1 MRKLLSLIRQAPKR
15 ASAIALILAAAI
27 IVPSAALAWGP
38 SRQTFTI
45 EKPADYVTFN
55 SITNNPA
62 HGDERNFV
70 QVKEASASDSTYVD
84 NIALTAG
91 KEYTVFVYYHNN
103 AATNLNASGKGI
115 ATGAYAKVEIP
126 AVVKQGASAT
136 KAVGYVGAS
145 NATPAQVWDDIAFS
159 NATAGDIALR
169 YVPGSAKIHNRGASN
184 GATLS
189 DNIIT
194 TGATLGYN
202 ALDGTIPGC
211 NEYAGYVTFNI
222 VADQPNF
229 TVEKQVRLAG
239 TTSWSETVDAKP
251 GATVEYQIQYK
262 NTGTTQQNDVVLKD
276 VLPNNVSYVTGSSF
290 LKNDNNPNGKQL
302 SDNLTTNTGVNIGH
316 YLPGANAFVKF
327 SATVNSDES
336 AFCETTTLTNIARA
350 ETANGSKQDGANVVV
365 KSDNECTEP
374 SEITVCDLSTSKL
387 VTINESDF
395 DSSKHS
401 TDLSKCVDLPT
412 TGPTDSIVAV
422 IGLGAVVASVAYFV
436 ASRRALS

>member
-1 MRKLLSLIRQAPKR
+1 MRKLISIIRQAPKR

-27 IVPSAALAWGP
+27 IVPSTALAWGP

-70 QVKEASASDSTYVD
+70 QVKEASASNSAYVD

-103 AATNLNASGKGI
+103 AASNLNESGKGV

-126 AVVKQGASAT
+126 AIVKQGATAT

-145 NATPAQVWDDIAFS
+145 NAKPNQVWDDIAFS
-159 NATAGDIALR
+159 NATGGDIALR

-194 TGATLGYN
+194 TGATLGYS
-202 ALDGTIPGC
+202 AIDGVIPGC
-211 NEYAGYVTFNI
+211 NDYAGYVTFNI

-229 TVEKQVRLAG
+229 TVNKQVRLAG
-239 TTSWSETVDAKP
+239 TTEWSETVNAKP

-262 NTGTTQQNDVVLKD
+262 NTGSTQQNNVVLKD
-276 VLPNNVSYVTGSSF
+276 ILPSNVSYVAGSSF
-290 LKNDNNPNGKQL
+290 LKNDNNPSGKQL
-302 SDNLTTNTGVNIGH
+302 SDNLTTSTGINIGH

-327 SATVNSDES
+327 SATVNDVESD
-336 AFCETTTLTNIARA
+336 FCGVTTITNIARV
-350 ETANGSKQDGANVVV
+350 ETANGSKQDGADIIVE
-365 KSDNECTEP
+365 SDNEC
-374 SEITVCDLSTSKL
+374 I
-387 VTINESDF
+387 
-395 DSSKHS
+395 
-401 TDLSKCVDLPT
+401 DLPT
-412 TGPTDSIVAV
+412 TGPADSIVTI
-422 IGLGAVVASVAYFV
+422 IGLGAATASVAYFV